1 MRKTIKANFINGS
14 LVPLEPCDINDG
26 DEVLVQVH
34 VPTPNGA
41 ASKPGIRQSDIVDKP
56 AEAND
61 QSSEDEPSN
70 PKGHPVLEIVKRAK
84 ENLRDFEQPD
94 ELPTDAAKNYKHYM
108 YGWPKE
114 SER

>member
-14 LVPLEPCDINDG
+14 LVPQEPCDLNDG

-34 VPTPNGA
+34 VPMPNGA
-41 ASKPGIRQSDIVDKP
+41 ASKPSIQQPDTADKP
-56 AEAND
+56 AEAPGQASEND
-61 QSSEDEPSN
+61 GSN
-70 PKGHPVLEIVKRAK
+70 PKDHPILEIVKRAK

>member
-14 LVPLEPCDINDG
+14 LVPMEPCDLNDG

-34 VPTPNGA
+34 VPMPNGA
-41 ASKPGIRQSDIVDKP
+41 ASTPAIQQSDIVNEP

-61 QSSEDEPSN
+61 QSSEDEPSS

-84 ENLRDFEQPD
+84 ANMPKYLQPED
-94 ELPTDAAKNYKHYM
+94 VPTDAAKNYKHYL

-114 SER
+114 SD